1 MKKLL
6 LSTLYL
12 TFGYPN
18 YIHFL
23 AAEHLKRCDVSKVFE
38 LGCGNGNIALSVLMV
53 GAKDYVGF
61 DTRDT
66 LKNTI
71 IWKILTFFKL
81 ASFKTF
87 HFFLDSSVDDNI
99 VSSYQGYFFVSTGLI
114 QALEPKAQLNFL
126 RIASQFNSGFVSFPY
141 IDKVRGHSSHLTGVE
156 GCLEFPVDM
165 HSVTQII
172 PSAKIVSIFDT
183 TLIIW

>member
-6 LSTLYL
+6 LTALYL

-23 AAEHLKRCDVSKVFE
+23 AAEHFKRNNSSKVFE
-38 LGCGNGNIALSVLMV
+38 LGCGNGNVALSVLMI
-53 GAKDYVGF
+53 GARHYVGF
-61 DTRDT
+61 DTRDS

-71 IWKILTFFKL
+71 IWRLLTFFKF
-81 ASFKTF
+81 ASFKSY
-87 HFFLDSSVDDNI
+87 HFFMDPRADAKIADSCQD
-99 VSSYQGYFFVSTGLI
+99 YFFVSTGLI
-114 QALEPKAQLNFL
+114 QALEPNLQLNFL
-126 RIASQFNSGFVSFPY
+126 QLASQFNSGFVSFPY
-141 IDKVRGHSSHLTGVE
+141 IDKIRGHSSYLTGVE
-156 GCLEFPVDM
+156 GCLEFPVNMDAI
-165 HSVTQII
+165 SQII